1 MAEEETEE
9 PQILIVDDSRVIRRA
24 AFTMLSDDYLVHEAV
39 NGRCGGWQ
47 QMQRLLQAVAEKLHP
62 FLDYVAN
69 RSDTRRTGIDTS

>member
-39 NGRCGGWQ
+39 DGRDGRQ
-47 QMQRLLQAVAEKLHP
+47 QLQRLL
-62 FLDYVAN
+62 
-69 RSDTRRTGIDTS
+69 